1 MPKKILEKDI
11 QERFLDNLLTQTDEV
26 ENSSVAVYQKL
37 VYMRYHE
44 VIKNSFPL
52 FIDLVDEKTLVSS
65 IKAFMKDTPET
76 PFVWQMANDYRKFV
90 KKNKLFDDK
99 KYIYELLYYDWIEI
113 ELYMKE
119 YKEKKKKK
127 FSYKNSYKLSKS
139 ARIKR
144 FKYDLIN
151 KDFASKRENFLVIYY
166 DFETDDIVY
175 REINPIIYY
184 LLKSLNKKQTIG
196 NTLKKLCKE
205 NDIDFKEAK
214 EALIEP
220 LSELNSNGVFFFNQY
235 K

>member
-1 MPKKILEKDI
+1 MAKKILEKDI

-52 FIDLVDEKTLVSS
+52 FMDIVDDDTLQTS
-65 IKAFMKDTPET
+65 IKAFMKNAPET
-76 PFVWQMANDYRKFV
+76 PYVWKMANDYRKFV

-119 YKEKKKKK
+119 YKEKKQKK

-151 KDFASKRENFLVIYY
+151 KDITSKRENFLVIYY
-166 DFETDDIVY
+166 DFQTDDIIY

-196 NTLKKLCKE
+196 NSLKKLCKQ
-205 NDIDFKEAK
+205 NNIDFKEAK
-214 EALIEP
+214 EALKEP
-220 LSELNSNGVFFFNQY
+220 LLELYRNRVFI
-235 K
+235 